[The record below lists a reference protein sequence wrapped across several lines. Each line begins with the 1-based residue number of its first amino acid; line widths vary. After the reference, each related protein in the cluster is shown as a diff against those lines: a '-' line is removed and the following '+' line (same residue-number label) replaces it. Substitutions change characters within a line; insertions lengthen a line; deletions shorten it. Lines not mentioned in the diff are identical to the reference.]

1 VATLRVLRAGV
12 SPTTPT
18 RLRIVRAGVTTTGA
32 GTLRV
37 LRAGVTTE
45 TSVQANAG
53 APVTVNS
60 LDIVVLSAAASSG
73 NPTGYTWT
81 QTLGPTVTLRPGRNV
96 PRPEFTAPATDAGTE
111 VRFTLAVTN
120 ADGTTSTNTALAVVT
135 VRPHIDWHLAA
146 DGVTWV
152 PDVTDVLTA
161 ADLP

>member
-53 APVTVNS
+53 APVT
-60 LDIVVLSAAASSG
+60 G

-120 ADGTTSTNTALAVVT
+120 ADGTTSTNTALAVIT

-152 PDVTDVLTA
+152 PDVTDVLAA